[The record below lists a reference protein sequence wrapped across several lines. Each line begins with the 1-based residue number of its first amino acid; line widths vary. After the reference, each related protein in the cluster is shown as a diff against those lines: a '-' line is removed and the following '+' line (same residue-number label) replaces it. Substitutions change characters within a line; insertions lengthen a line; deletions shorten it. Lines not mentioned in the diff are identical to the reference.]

1 MARTSSPTR
10 VVRPVREMPGIV
22 DFEGPVVD
30 AAAADP
36 ALLGCGLTACIG
48 TDQAMVDLVPA
59 LVDAGCRIRVFED
72 RPRLVLPD
80 GLGLPGRAG
89 AIRALAGA
97 TAQVR
102 RVTAGVPAPALV
114 CRALAH
120 EQVRLERRA
129 GSLHRRRHLHDR
141 WLRRQLTPSPHDDRP
156 PLHGDAYYRVLDG
169 RQVPLISWPI
179 AKVTA
184 RGVRTCDGLEHRVDA
199 IVVAR

>member
-1 MARTSSPTR
+1 MTPSPTR
-10 VVRPVREMPGIV
+10 VVPVVREMPGIV

-36 ALLGCGLTACIG
+36 ALLGAGLTACIG
-48 TDQAMVDLVPA
+48 TDQAMVDLIPA
-59 LVDAGCRIRVFED
+59 LVAAGCKVKVFED

-89 AIRALAGA
+89 TVRAMATL

-102 RVTAGVPAPALV
+102 RATAGVPAPAPV
-114 CRALAH
+114 CRALAD

-129 GSLHRRRHLHDR
+129 GSLHRRHLLHDR

-169 RQVPLISWPI
+169 EQAPLISWPI
-179 AKVTA
+179 AKVTVS
-184 RGVRTCDGLEHRVDA
+184 GVRTCDGLEHRVDA